1 MSFQSCQVF
10 LSLLPLKRIFNVLFC
25 NPSRVKELCLWI
37 VSSREA
43 QNVLN
48 AVSILFVFFRVF
60 YCTNNDKI
68 FDMLGHAILL
78 NCAFFLSFYS
88 VRRLLW
94 LLDISDL
101 ADVSRAVTSTQ
112 NCNYRGASL
121 TPFIC
126 FFSPS
131 SLPLY
136 LSEERGK
143 GKEKDIVWMNEFKRE
158 R

>member
-1 MSFQSCQVF
+1 MC
-10 LSLLPLKRIFNVLFC
+10 LM
-25 NPSRVKELCLWI
+25 LCLYY
-37 VSSREA
+37 S
-43 QNVLN
+43 
-48 AVSILFVFFRVF
+48 FFLVYFIARITIKF
-60 YCTNNDKI
+60 L
-68 FDMLGHAILL
+68 LGYAILL

-126 FFSPS
+126 FSSPS
-131 SLPLY
+131 SLSIY
-136 LSEERGK
+136 LKREVK
-143 GKEKDIVWMNEFKRE
+143 GKKKI
-158 R
+158 

>member
-1 MSFQSCQVF
+1 MSFQSCQVS

-25 NPSRVKELCLWI
+25 NPSRMKELCLWI

-43 QNVLN
+43 QNVLYT
-48 AVSILFVFFRVF
+48 VSILFVFSRVF
-60 YCTNNDKI
+60 YCTNSDKI
-68 FDMLGHAILL
+68 FDILRHAILL
-78 NCAFFLSFYS
+78 NCAFFLSFHS

-126 FFSPS
+126 FSSPP
-131 SLPLY
+131 SL
-136 LSEERGK
+136 SIWRERQRERK
-143 GKEKDIVWMNEFKRE
+143 RYSMNERVQE
-158 R
+158 RKIK